1 MSDVSDVMNTV
12 ASQIAGFVYPNGT
25 GQPSV
30 TGTTINAF
38 PGWPLPDQIDS
49 DMPKGIADVSVYPVP
64 NVETNTT
71 RYRPKAVVMSIA
83 EATITLVAGNRML
96 TVGGVMPSPFTAH
109 NVAALIAG
117 QAFIYS
123 VQSTDTLTSIATGL
137 GALIARVYPGTTNTG
152 PVISLPSGL
161 QATVA
166 RVGTTGQVTTEWERQ
181 KQLFQI
187 TVWAPDPVTR
197 ATIGTAIKT
206 PLSQITFL
214 TATVRASSTGAMHC
228 PTRRRGFEPTGATC
242 FMRSS
247 TPRRR
252 PSNSRRWWRRRSRS
266 TRKQACRSSPALIRS
281 RHG

>member
-214 TATVRASSTGAMHC
+214 TMPDGYGARIQYRRNALSDEAQRVRTYRRDLFYEIEYATTTTQQLATVVATKVTFDTQTGV
-228 PTRRRGFEPTGATC
+228 PIITRTY
-242 FMRSS
+242 
-247 TPRRR
+247 
-252 PSNSRRWWRRRSRS
+252 
-266 TRKQACRSSPALIRS
+266 
-281 RHG
+281 